1 MTDKSLMAFC
11 CVALAAHTAGAG
23 SGSCITKGDVASV
36 AVAGSASAASAS
48 GALCAGALWCA
59 SDAGPLEARDR
70 TQADAIATLDFR
82 PRGTC
87 VILL

>member
-23 SGSCITKGDVASV
+23 SCITKGDVASV
-36 AVAGSASAASAS
+36 AVAGSASAASES

-59 SDAGPLEARDR
+59 SDAGQLEARDR

-87 VILL
+87 VILR